1 MAIKL
6 TSDRYRITAI
16 KKPTKAVLFGDMKV
30 GDELQFSM
38 NMKAMAGASGGG
50 VYASVV
56 TTYNLTQGTSA
67 GGKSQTEVV
76 NILNRCFEIEPVE

>member
-6 TSDRYRITAI
+6 TSDKYKVTAI
-16 KKPTKAVLFGDMKV
+16 KKPTKAALFGAMKV
-30 GDELQFSM
+30 GDEIQFTM
-38 NMKAMAGASGGG
+38 YMKAMAGASGGG

-56 TTYNLTQGTSA
+56 TTHNLTQGTSA

-76 NILNRCFEIEPVE
+76 NILDRSFEIEPVE